1 MSPDTDLPSPNTVL
15 SSDPTEPTEYLVVA
29 DKTSKVILS
38 TTDYRETVR
47 LANLIRSA
55 GGEVTVFKSLK
66 A

>member
-1 MSPDTDLPSPNTVL
+1 MNPDTDLPSPNTIL

>member
-1 MSPDTDLPSPNTVL
+1 MNPHTELPSPEDVL
-15 SSDPTEPTEYLVVA
+15 SSDPTTPTEYLVVS
-29 DKTSKVILS
+29 DKNSKVILS
-38 TTDYRETVR
+38 STEYREVVK

>member
-1 MSPDTDLPSPNTVL
+1 MNPDTDLPSPNTIL

-29 DKTSKVILS
+29 DKNSKAILS